1 MQRVGISIPAGH
13 AVQNKA
19 YELFY
24 YIIFFSLKSYYLSEG
39 SGSDA
44 RVRVR
49 AGDASLSDSKLN
61 SKSDHLTFYFEKRNY
76 AHVTLAT
83 AFQNSSYVLARPK
96 IVYDGFKTL
105 TACRLPVT

>member
-44 RVRVR
+44 RFRVR
-49 AGDASLSDSKLN
+49 AAM
-61 SKSDHLTFYFEKRNY
+61 
-76 AHVTLAT
+76 LA
-83 AFQNSSYVLARPK
+83 
-96 IVYDGFKTL
+96 
-105 TACRLPVT
+105 